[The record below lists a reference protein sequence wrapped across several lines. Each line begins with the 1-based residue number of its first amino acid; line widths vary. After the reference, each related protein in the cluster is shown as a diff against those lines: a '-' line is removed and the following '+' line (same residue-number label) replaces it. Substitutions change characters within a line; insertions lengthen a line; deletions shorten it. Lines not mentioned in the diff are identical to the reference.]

1 MSRSAARLWVTL
13 ASLGFGAL
21 VLFSGFDRY
30 SEHQPGAARLV
41 PQPFQANAAR
51 AGAAQT
57 LSREGTGAARHAVQA
72 IDADPL
78 DGRGPAYLG
87 AARLAAGER
96 GASRSAFEAADSLGL
111 REPLV
116 QAFFFDEAL
125 SSDDHAEAARRLD
138 ILLRAHPAMASIDYF
153 FGSLERTPE
162 GRRQLASRLAG
173 DPVWSA
179 AYLEAFRSDDDVLR
193 ARARFL
199 AEAAGD
205 LALGCERV
213 EPMVTELVD
222 RNYLAEARALAS
234 AHCRVNG
241 KGGWLADPQFEEL
254 GSASAFGW
262 RRHGS
267 GDVRIAVTGDS
278 NKAVELES
286 RAGVTR
292 LVLSQPVVLEAGEYR
307 VFARVSGSGPG
318 RVLASLDCGTTRRPD
333 SLGGSLGRGQ
343 LVASSGCAD
352 EVLGIWLRPGEGSV
366 RLDDIRIERVGA
378 QSSSNTP

>member
-1 MSRSAARLWVTL
+1 MPATRLWVTL
-13 ASLGFGAL
+13 ASLVFGAL

-30 SEHQPGAARLV
+30 SEHQPGTARLV
-41 PQPFQANAAR
+41 PHSFQANVAR
-51 AGAAQT
+51 VGAAQV
-57 LSREGTGAARHAVQA
+57 LAQDGTGAGLYAARA

-78 DGRGPAYLG
+78 DGRGPAFLG
-87 AARLAAGER
+87 AAKLASGE
-96 GASRSAFEAADSLGL
+96 GAAARKAFEAADRLGL
-111 REPLV
+111 REPVV

-125 SSDDHAEAARRLD
+125 ASGDHAEAARRLD

-153 FGSLERTPE
+153 FGSLERTAE
-162 GRRQLASRLAG
+162 GRRELASRLAG

-179 AYLEAFRSDDDVLR
+179 AYLEAFRSDDAVLR

-199 AEAAGD
+199 AGAAD
-205 LALGCERV
+205 EIALGCERV
-213 EPMVTELVD
+213 ERMVAELVD

-234 AHCRVNG
+234 AHCSLNG

-267 GDVRIAVTGDS
+267 GDVRITVTGDTDKS
-278 NKAVELES
+278 VELES

-307 VFARVSGSGPG
+307 VFARVSGSGAG

-333 SLGGSLGRGQ
+333 GLGGSLARGQ
-343 LVASSGCAD
+343 LVAASGCAD

-366 RLDDIRIERVGA
+366 RIDDIRIERVGA
-378 QSSSNTP
+378 QSSSSKP